1 MKNYL
6 TTITNIET
14 FVLKDTLEKSFFFSQ
29 WEYSERCICIVKI
42 TCSDGTYGWGEGY
55 GPANILESGIEFLK
69 AQVLGENPLHNEVIW
84 NKMYRKTLDFARRG
98 VLVASMSAIDIAI
111 WDIKGKLLNQSVG
124 SLLGGVQR
132 KYVIPYA
139 TGMYFTEKDNLTKDF
154 EVEAKLYLE
163 KGFKAI
169 KMKVGLGISK
179 DVSNVKHLRSIIGYD
194 IKLMIDSNH
203 AYTYTEALELSKKL
217 EKYEISWFEEPVSP
231 EFYEQYA
238 ELRQKTTIPI
248 AGGECEYLRFG
259 FHQLLKNKSVDII
272 QPDICACGGLTEAKR
287 IASLASTYGVDIVP
301 HTWGSSIGIH
311 VALHFISNLESL
323 PGRMFS
329 PDFLLE
335 FDQTEN
341 ALREQLTFPKLEM
354 KNGKIQVPSSPGLG
368 LEVNEDE
375 LHKFVNHN
383 IGVVD
388 IKELLQ

>member
-1 MKNYL
+1 MI
-6 TTITNIET
+6 TISKIET
-14 FVLKDTLEKSFFFSQ
+14 YVLKDTLEKSFFFSQ

-132 KYVIPYA
+132 KYVVPYA

-231 EFYEQYA
+231 EFYELYA

>member
-1 MKNYL
+1 MI
-6 TTITNIET
+6 TISKIET
-14 FVLKDTLEKSFFFSQ
+14 YVLKDTLEKSFFFSQ

-132 KYVIPYA
+132 KYVVPYA

-169 KMKVGLGISK
+169 KMKVGLGIAK
-179 DVSNVKHLRSIIGYD
+179 DVNNVKHLRSIIGYD

-368 LEVNEDE
+368 IEVNEDE

>member
-1 MKNYL
+1 M
-6 TTITNIET
+6 TTISKIET
-14 FVLKDTLEKSFFFSQ
+14 YVLKDTLEKSFFFSQ

-132 KYVIPYA
+132 KYVVPYA

-169 KMKVGLGISK
+169 KMKVGLGIAK
-179 DVSNVKHLRSIIGYD
+179 DVNNVKHLRSIIGYD

-238 ELRQKTTIPI
+238 ELRQKTNIPI

-383 IGVVD
+383 IGVAD

>member
-1 MKNYL
+1 MI
-6 TTITNIET
+6 TISKIET
-14 FVLKDTLEKSFFFSQ
+14 YVLKDTLEKSFFFSQ

-132 KYVIPYA
+132 KYVVPYA

-354 KNGKIQVPSSPGLG
+354 KNGKIQVPNSPGLG